1 MADSVGLGTP
11 IAPASAIEPR
21 VYSSTTVTPTSTRG
35 EHGHDHDG
43 FDEAPTLLALGTII
57 SAILR
62 APKRGGYPHGTVFR
76 LRIVAPDAL
85 DSDLIIGTVVDLIN
99 TETLV
104 STPVGLLALQRRI
117 RLPPDSPLAFV
128 IVETMLPGNE
138 AALAPAR
145 DGSWVALEETL
156 FALATRAPAVADQ
169 LRDELTPRSGS
180 DLAGL
185 LLFLLGALYR
195 GRWPRPAITATLGEV
210 GQGKLAQRL
219 ADDTIAM
226 RKLSDDPS
234 TGDWRVLTLP
244 ILQGNFPLSLR
255 LYLHRRHATP
265 EEGTRFALE
274 VELRQLGPMQLDA
287 MLRGD
292 QIILVL
298 RSHRTLDSEL
308 RQVLKAVF
316 DRALYAS
323 GLKGDISFVT
333 APQFLVRPLDQL
345 REHIKITA

>member
-1 MADSVGLGTP
+1 MADSVGLGAP
-11 IAPASAIEPR
+11 VAPASAVEHR
-21 VYSSTTVTPTSTRG
+21 LHTGTTVNPAQGRG
-35 EHGHDHDG
+35 EHSHSQEG
-43 FDEAPTLLALGTII
+43 FDEAPTQLGLGTII

-62 APKRGGYPHGTVFR
+62 APKRGGHPHGTLFR

-85 DSDLIIGTVVDLIN
+85 DSDLITGTVVDVIN
-99 TETLV
+99 TETLL
-104 STPVGLLALQRRI
+104 STPIGLLALQRRL

-128 IVETMLPGNE
+128 VVETVLPGNE

-156 FALATRAPAVADQ
+156 FALASRAPAVADE
-169 LRDELTPRSGS
+169 LRDELTPRSGF

-185 LLFLLGALYR
+185 LLFLLSVLYR
-195 GRWPRPAITATLGEV
+195 GRWPRPAITAALGEV
-210 GQGKLAQRL
+210 GHGKLAQRL

-255 LYLHRRHATP
+255 LYLNRRHATP

-274 VELRQLGPMQLDA
+274 VELSQLGPMQLDA

-298 RSHRTLDSEL
+298 RSHLTLEPEL

-316 DRALYAS
+316 ERALYAS

-333 APQFLVRPLDQL
+333 APQFLIRPLEQL

>member
-1 MADSVGLGTP
+1 V
-11 IAPASAIEPR
+11 
-21 VYSSTTVTPTSTRG
+21 
-35 EHGHDHDG
+35 
-43 FDEAPTLLALGTII
+43 I

-62 APKRGGYPHGTVFR
+62 APKRGGHPHGTVYR

-85 DSDLIIGTVVDLIN
+85 DSDLVIGTVVDVVN

-104 STPVGLLALQRRI
+104 STPIGLLALQRRL
-117 RLPPDSPLAFV
+117 RLPPDTAVAFV
-128 IVETMLPGNE
+128 VIETVLPGEE

-156 FALATRAPAVADQ
+156 FALSSRAPAVADQ
-169 LRDELTPRSGS
+169 LRAELTPRSGS
-180 DLAGL
+180 DLAGM
-185 LLFLLGALYR
+185 LLFLVGTLYR
-195 GRWPRPAITATLGEV
+195 GRWPHLAITTALADV
-210 GQGKLAQRL
+210 GNAKLAKRL

-255 LYLHRRHATP
+255 LYLNRRRALP

-274 VELRQLGPMQLDA
+274 VELSHLGPLQLDG

-298 RSHRTLDSEL
+298 RSHRTLEPEL
-308 RQVLKAVF
+308 RQTLKAVF
-316 DRALYAS
+316 ERALYAS

-333 APQFLVRPLDQL
+333 APQFLVRPLERL